1 MRGNDDRRLIE
12 SFSKDMS
19 LADAFEFLFENARDA
34 IYILDTRGKFVAC
47 NRKAEELTGFKRK
60 DWIGKS
66 FRKIIPV
73 ENLPKAIRGFLN
85 VIRGKAIRLEL
96 ELRTA
101 TKKKV
106 LVEVTS
112 TPLINNRKI
121 VGALGIARD
130 INEGKQVEGE
140 LQRSEERLKT
150 ILDSIHTGI
159 VIIDKETHV
168 IVDANPIAI
177 EMIGAPKEQV
187 IGSVCHDY
195 ICPAEKG
202 RCPITDLGQN
212 VDNSERVLLKTNRKS
227 VPILKTVVSTIIN
240 GRERL
245 IESFIDITE
254 RKKMEEAIRKSGEKY
269 RTLMDDAPIAIFNVN
284 LNGKITYVNKRFEQ
298 DTGYSREEIVD
309 KNAFKLNIV
318 SDETLKFLAKR
329 MKALLMGKPAR
340 CVEVQLRCKD
350 GRWIWADMESRI
362 IKKLRVPVGFQITA
376 RNITERKRAEEAL
389 RESEEKYRGII
400 ELAPMAMVTMD
411 LKGVITSCN
420 AFMTLSGYSKDE
432 IIGKR
437 FSDIGWLQIRDLPK
451 YLKMFSSI
459 IRGKVPEPFEISYR
473 HKDGEPHVGEVYISL
488 MKKNGKVIGIQSVM
502 MDITERK
509 KKEREIRE
517 SKEKFERL
525 FMDNPEAAVYV
536 NPDFHILDV
545 NPCFSELFG
554 YSLDEVK
561 GKHINSAI
569 VPKDKMEEAEMLD
582 KKAEKRYFF
591 HGTVRKRKDGSL
603 VPVSISVAPITVE
616 GRLTGYVGL
625 YKDVT
630 ERKQMERKLQEYSE
644 HLEELVEKRT
654 RQLKEAQERLLKS
667 ERLAAIGEI
676 AAMVGHDL
684 RNPLT
689 SIAGAT
695 YYLKTKLEQKMDKTA
710 KDMVEL
716 IEKDIKYSDTII
728 SDLLRYSREIHL
740 ELTETTPKSITKHA
754 LTSIKVPKN
763 IRISNLTD
771 NKPKIKIDAQKMN
784 RVLVNIT
791 KNAIDAMPKG
801 GKLTITSKKT
811 NGKLEITFTDTG
823 RGMQKDILEKIWTPL
838 FTTKAKGMGLGLPI
852 CKRIVEAHG
861 GDISVES
868 IVGKGTTFT
877 VTIPI
882 KPKLEGGEKIWV
894 NVPESLLSTTT
905 KA

>member
-12 SFSKDMS
+12 SFSKDIS
-19 LADAFEFLFENARDA
+19 LADAFEFSFENARDA
-34 IYILDTRGKFVAC
+34 IYILDTRGKFVTC

-437 FSDIGWLQIRDLPK
+437 FSDIGWLQMRDLPK

-654 RQLKEAQERLLKS
+654 MQLKEAQEQLLKS

-716 IEKDIKYSDTII
+716 IEKDIKYSDKII

-823 RGMQKDILEKIWTPL
+823 RGMQKDIFEKIWTPL

>member
-654 RQLKEAQERLLKS
+654 RQLKEAQEQLLKS

-823 RGMQKDILEKIWTPL
+823 RGMQKDIFEKIWTPL

>member
-19 LADAFEFLFENARDA
+19 LADALEFLFENARDA

-298 DTGYSREEIVD
+298 DTGYSREEIVG

-420 AFMTLSGYSKDE
+420 TFMTLSGYSKDE

-654 RQLKEAQERLLKS
+654 RQLKEAQEQLLKS

-716 IEKDIKYSDTII
+716 IEKDIKYSDKII

>member
-19 LADAFEFLFENARDA
+19 LADALEFLFENARDA

-716 IEKDIKYSDTII
+716 IEKDIKYSDLII

>member
-34 IYILDTRGKFVAC
+34 IYILDTRGKFVTC

-716 IEKDIKYSDTII
+716 IEKDIKYSDKII

>member
-654 RQLKEAQERLLKS
+654 RQLKEAQEQLLKS

-716 IEKDIKYSDTII
+716 IEKDIKYSDKII

-823 RGMQKDILEKIWTPL
+823 RGMQKDIFEKIWTPL

>member
-19 LADAFEFLFENARDA
+19 LADALEFLFENARDA

-654 RQLKEAQERLLKS
+654 RQLKEAQEQLLKS

-716 IEKDIKYSDTII
+716 IEKDIKYSDKII

-823 RGMQKDILEKIWTPL
+823 RGMQKDIFEKIWTPL

>member
-12 SFSKDMS
+12 SFSKDIS
-19 LADAFEFLFENARDA
+19 LADAFEFSFENARDA

-716 IEKDIKYSDTII
+716 IEKDIKYSDLII

>member
-12 SFSKDMS
+12 SFSKDIS
-19 LADAFEFLFENARDA
+19 LADAFEFSFENARDA

-716 IEKDIKYSDTII
+716 IEKDIKYSDKII

>member
-19 LADAFEFLFENARDA
+19 LADALEFLFENARDA

-654 RQLKEAQERLLKS
+654 RQLKEAQEQLLKS

-716 IEKDIKYSDTII
+716 IEKDIKYSDKII

>member
-329 MKALLMGKPAR
+329 MKALLMGKPAC

-654 RQLKEAQERLLKS
+654 RQLKEAQEQLLKS

-716 IEKDIKYSDTII
+716 IEKDIKYSDKII

>member
-654 RQLKEAQERLLKS
+654 RQLKEAQEQLLKS

>member
-19 LADAFEFLFENARDA
+19 LADALEFLFENARDA

-329 MKALLMGKPAR
+329 MKALLMGKPAC

-654 RQLKEAQERLLKS
+654 RQLKEAQEQLLKS

-716 IEKDIKYSDTII
+716 IEKDIKYSDKII

-823 RGMQKDILEKIWTPL
+823 RGMQKDIFEKIWTPL